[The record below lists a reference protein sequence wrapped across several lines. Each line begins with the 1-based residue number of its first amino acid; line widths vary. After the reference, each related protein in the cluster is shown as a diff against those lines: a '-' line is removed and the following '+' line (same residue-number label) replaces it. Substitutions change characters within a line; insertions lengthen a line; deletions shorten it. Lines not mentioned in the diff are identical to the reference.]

1 MTIDHIENTLY
12 NILLYNVSYCL
23 LLYYYYKAPVI
34 IINEWKICNL
44 LDYMDY
50 VTNSCILIYTQELK
64 EYENIGL
71 KIQYFKAKAILFI
84 YLSFMCHVIAWWI
97 WTRICFKKQSFLY
110 KESSRPNVLSS
121 VYPWRRAL
129 IDNY

>member
-1 MTIDHIENTLY
+1 MFPI
-12 NILLYNVSYCL
+12 V
-23 LLYYYYKAPVI
+23 YYYKAPVI

-64 EYENIGL
+64 EYKNIGL

-84 YLSFMCHVIAWWI
+84 FYVFFDCMMNL
-97 WTRICFKKQSFLY
+97 
-110 KESSRPNVLSS
+110 
-121 VYPWRRAL
+121 
-129 IDNY
+129 D